1 MPMLTFILRRL
12 GQSVFVLLGVT
23 VGAFLLVHLSGD
35 PIKLMLPFDATPEQ
49 IATTRAYYGLDDP
62 LPVQYGQFLG
72 RLAHGDLGVWLKH
85 SQPVARLIGERIP
98 ATAELAV
105 AAMVLAVAVA
115 IPLGVLSAVRPY
127 SWWDRVAT
135 LLALSGRSMPV
146 FWLGLLLILLFSITL
161 GLVPPSGRGTPQ
173 QLVLPSVT
181 LALTAMATLTR
192 LTRSSLLEELGQD
205 YLRTARAKGLGPA
218 KLLFRHALR
227 NAWIPIVTVA
237 GLQFA
242 ALLGGAIITETIF
255 AWPGLGRLPVQAI
268 YDRDLPLIQGAVL
281 FFAAVSV
288 GVNLLVDL
296 LYAYLDP
303 RIRLS

>member
-1 MPMLTFILRRL
+1 
-12 GQSVFVLLGVT
+12 
-23 VGAFLLVHLSGD
+23 
-35 PIKLMLPFDATPEQ
+35 
-49 IATTRAYYGLDDP
+49 
-62 LPVQYGQFLG
+62 
-72 RLAHGDLGVWLKH
+72 
-85 SQPVARLIGERIP
+85 
-98 ATAELAV
+98 
-105 AAMVLAVAVA
+105 VLAVAVA
-115 IPLGVLSAVRPY
+115 IPVGVLSAVRPY

-135 LLALSGRSMPV
+135 LLALGGRSMPV

-173 QLVLPSVT
+173 QLVLPSLT
-181 LALTAMATLTR
+181 LGLTAMATLTR

-237 GLQFA
+237 GLQLA

-255 AWPGLGRLPVQAI
+255 AWPGLGRLTVQAI